1 MTDAHYLSLRNQA
14 NVLFSNSKKRR
25 FKKEI
30 IKDRYSH
37 LMNLVLDIA
46 SNFKKI
52 QYERIPFRPID

>member
-1 MTDAHYLSLRNQA
+1 MTDAHYVSVRNQA
-14 NVLFSNSKKRR
+14 NVLFSNNKKRR